1 MQIKCET
8 EKHEESGSIID
19 ENGSTNQNPSGES
32 EMSLSSTNQ
41 LIIGVVVVAVVLI
54 LLISFIIICKKR
66 KRKSKL
72 VWKIFQKLFVP
83 NILGAEVNDIATNIQ
98 NHQWK
103 QTPTTRPL
111 PALPNAV
118 QYNKKDRLSLDHKN
132 NLMYKLGYK
141 NW

>member
-8 EKHEESGSIID
+8 EKHEESGSITD
-19 ENGSTNQNPSGES
+19 ENGSTNQDSSGKS
-32 EMSLSSTNQ
+32 AISLSSTNQ
-41 LIIGVVVVAVVLI
+41 LIIGVVVGAVVLL

-66 KRKSKL
+66 KRKSKS
-72 VWKIFQKLFVP
+72 VWKFFQKFFVP
-83 NILGAEVNDIATNIQ
+83 IILGAEVNDIATNIQ

-118 QYNKKDRLSLDHKN
+118 QYDKKDRLSLDHRN
-132 NLMYKLGYK
+132 EL
-141 NW
+141 